1 MTSGPG
7 RQPVDPAHVNH
18 TMSDDHA
25 DPEQW
30 ERDDMRAEA
39 NALRDASPDQFYGAG
54 CRPFCGQCS
63 TLLPIHHYLHEGGWH
78 PYLETQLGGG
88 MHAIHVTL
96 DDDHYA
102 LVNDESF
109 TIYDSDDH
117 DVSSM
122 TWSTDD
128 PPRPAQMVTLFRLTV
143 EQWRLGRKVGA
154 LVDQTWRKPDD

>member
-1 MTSGPG
+1 MTTGPG
-7 RQPVDPAHVNH
+7 RQPVDPAHVHH
-18 TMSDDHA
+18 TMSDDYA

-30 ERDDMRAEA
+30 ERDDLRAEA
-39 NALRDASPDQFYGAG
+39 MALRDADPANFYSAG
-54 CRPFCGQCS
+54 CRALCGQC
-63 TLLPIHHYLHEGGWH
+63 TALLPICHRLDEGGWR

-96 DDDHYA
+96 DDGAYA

-109 TIYDSDDH
+109 TIYDRDDR

-128 PPRPAQMVTLFRLTV
+128 PPNVHQMVTLFRITV
-143 EQWRLGRKVGA
+143 EQWRLARKVGA
-154 LVDQTWRKPDD
+154 LVDQTWRKPDV